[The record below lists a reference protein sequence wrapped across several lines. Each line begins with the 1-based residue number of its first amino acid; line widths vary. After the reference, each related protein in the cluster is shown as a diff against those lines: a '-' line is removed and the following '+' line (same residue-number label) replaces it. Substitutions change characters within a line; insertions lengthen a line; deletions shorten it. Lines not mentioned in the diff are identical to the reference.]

1 MLLPLSIPWEIR
13 ADMSDPSISIAMC
26 TYNGA
31 KHVFQQMESF
41 AAQSLL
47 PAELVVCDDV
57 STDDTVEVIRA
68 FANRAPFA
76 VRLEV
81 NEANLGYSKNFA
93 KAVSLTS
100 GEMILCSD
108 QDDVWHPGKLRMFA
122 DKFRCEPQPG
132 LIFCDANLVDQDLK
146 PIGLT
151 LWQSNKFWAGAR
163 RKVAGMTGAAVILRD
178 PSWFAAGATMGF
190 ASKYKSL
197 VLPLVEGWT
206 HDAWIA
212 TVVASVAPVGFI
224 AEPLND
230 YRQHASQVF
239 GGTSGNVGHVM
250 NLAKTRAS
258 SEDHFVATADRY
270 RQLAARLK
278 EAGVVTLDPGM
289 SRRVER
295 KIAHWERR
303 SKMRKVSKLARFPLI
318 GRELALGRYQSYS
331 QGWKSMAVDVLY

>member
-1 MLLPLSIPWEIR
+1 
-13 ADMSDPSISIAMC
+13 MSDPSISIAMC

-47 PAELVVCDDV
+47 PAELVVCDDA
-57 STDDTVEVIRA
+57 STDDTVEIVRA

-100 GEMILCSD
+100 GETILCSD

-122 DKFRCEPQPG
+122 DKFRREPHLG

-151 LWQSNKFWAGAR
+151 LWQSNKFWAGTR
-163 RKVAGMTGAAVILRD
+163 QKVAGTTGAAVILRD

-206 HDAWIA
+206 YDAWIA

-250 NLAKTRAS
+250 NLAKARAS

-278 EAGVVTLDPGM
+278 EAGVVTLDPAM
-289 SRRVER
+289 FRRVER

>member
-1 MLLPLSIPWEIR
+1 
-13 ADMSDPSISIAMC
+13 MSDPLISIAMC
-26 TYNGA
+26 TYNGV
-31 KHVFQQMESF
+31 KHVLQQMESF

-57 STDDTVEVIRA
+57 STDDTVEVIRT

-81 NEANLGYSKNFA
+81 NKANLGYSKNFA
-93 KAVSLTS
+93 KAVGLTS

-108 QDDVWHPGKLRMFA
+108 QDDVWHPDKLRMFA
-122 DKFRCEPQPG
+122 DKFRSEPHPG
-132 LIFCDANLVDQDLK
+132 LIFCDANLVDRDLK
-146 PIGLT
+146 TIGST
-151 LWQSNKFWAGAR
+151 LWQSKKFGARAR
-163 RKVAGMTGAAVILRD
+163 RKVAGITGAAVILRD
-178 PSWFAAGATMGF
+178 PTWFAAGATMGF

-212 TVVASVAPVGFI
+212 TVVASVAPVGLI
-224 AEPLND
+224 PEPLNE

-239 GGTSGNVGHVM
+239 GGTSGSVSHVM

-258 SEDHFVATADRY
+258 SEDHFLATAERY

-278 EAGVVTLDPGM
+278 CAGVATLDPAM
-289 SRRVER
+289 FRRVER

-318 GRELALGRYQSYS
+318 GREFVLGRYQFYS
-331 QGWKSMAVDVLY
+331 QGWKSMAVDFLY

>member
-1 MLLPLSIPWEIR
+1 MN
-13 ADMSDPSISIAMC
+13 DPSISIAMC
-26 TYNGA
+26 TYNGV
-31 KHVFQQMESF
+31 KHVLQQMESF

-47 PAELVVCDDV
+47 PAELVVCDDL
-57 STDDTVEVIRA
+57 STDETVEVIRA

-81 NEANLGYSKNFA
+81 NEANLGYSENFM
-93 KAVSLTS
+93 KSFGLTS
-100 GEMILCSD
+100 GELILCSD
-108 QDDVWHPGKLRMFA
+108 QDDVWHPEKLRKFA
-122 DKFRCEPQPG
+122 DKFRLDPDPG
-132 LIFCDANLVDQDLK
+132 LILCDANLVDQDLK

-151 LWQSNKFWAGAR
+151 LWQSRKFWAGAR
-163 RKVAGMTGAAVILRD
+163 RKVAGVTGAAVILKD
-178 PSWFAAGATMGF
+178 PTWFASGATMGF

-212 TVVASVAPVGFI
+212 TLVASVAPVGLI
-224 AEPLND
+224 PEPLND
-230 YRQHASQVF
+230 YRQHTSQVF
-239 GGTSGNVGHVM
+239 GGTSGSVGHVM
-250 NLAKTRAS
+250 NLAKARAS
-258 SEDHFVATADRY
+258 TEDHFLATAERY

-278 EAGVVTLDPGM
+278 EADVVTLDPAM
-289 SRRVER
+289 FRRVER

>member
-1 MLLPLSIPWEIR
+1 
-13 ADMSDPSISIAMC
+13 MSYPSISIAMC

-31 KHVFQQMESF
+31 RHVLQQMESF

-47 PAELVVCDDV
+47 TAELIVCDDR
-57 STDDTVEVIRA
+57 STVDTVQIIRA
-68 FANRAPFA
+68 FANRAPFP
-76 VRLEV
+76 VRLEI

-93 KAVSLTS
+93 KAIGLAS

-108 QDDVWHPGKLRMFA
+108 QDDVWHPNKLRMFA
-122 DKFRCEPQPG
+122 DRFGSEPQPG

-146 PIGLT
+146 PIGST
-151 LWQSNKFWAGAR
+151 LWQSKKFWAGAR
-163 RKVAGMTGAAVILRD
+163 RKVAEKTGAAVILRD
-178 PSWFAAGATMGF
+178 PTWFAAGATMGF
-190 ASKYKSL
+190 ASKYRSL
-197 VLPLVEGWT
+197 ILPLVEGWT

-212 TVVASVAPVGFI
+212 TVVASVAPVGLI
-224 AEPLND
+224 AEPLNE

-239 GGTSGNVGHVM
+239 GGTSGSVGRVM

-258 SEDHFVATADRY
+258 SEDHFLATAERY

-289 SRRVER
+289 FRRVER

-318 GRELALGRYQSYS
+318 CQEFALGRYQSYS